1 MSVGDGYLPLNRAAK
16 QRFVKWLN
24 SRTNE
29 HNCPVCQKNDW
40 SVGDYFMHGVLFS
53 LRQPPAM
60 AGGSAY
66 PIVFLVCN
74 HCAYIRQF
82 MAIQAGIFPS
92 DLAVIPPSSDGPDTR
107 SGKQGWQA
115 K

>member
-1 MSVGDGYLPLNRAAK
+1 MSLGDGYLPLDTAAK
-16 QRFVKWLN
+16 QLFVKWLN
-24 SRTNE
+24 SRSNE

-53 LRQPPAM
+53 PNQPPSM

-74 HCAYIRQF
+74 HYAYIRQF
-82 MAIQAGIFPS
+82 MAIQAGIFPGDLGSVPAS
-92 DLAVIPPSSDGPDTR
+92 DDSRAELA
-107 SGKQGWQA
+107 GKQGGRV

>member
-1 MSVGDGYLPLNRAAK
+1 MSVGDGYLPLDTAAK
-16 QRFVKWLN
+16 QLVVKWLN
-24 SRTNE
+24 SRSNE

-53 LRQPPAM
+53 PNQPPSM

-74 HCAYIRQF
+74 SLRLYSPVHGHSGRYLSR
-82 MAIQAGIFPS
+82 
-92 DLAVIPPSSDGPDTR
+92 R
-107 SGKQGWQA
+107 SGLCPGQ
-115 K
+115 

>member
-1 MSVGDGYLPLNRAAK
+1 MSVGDGYLPLDTAAK

-29 HNCPVCQKNDW
+29 HHCPVCQKNDW
-40 SVGDYFMHGVLFS
+40 SVGDYFIHGVLFS
-53 LRQPPAM
+53 PRQPPSM

-92 DLAVIPPSSDGPDTR
+92 DLGSVPASSDSLDGL
-107 SGKQGWQA
+107 SGTQGGQE

>member
-1 MSVGDGYLPLNRAAK
+1 MSVGDGYLPLNTAAK
-16 QRFVKWLN
+16 QHFVKWLN

-29 HNCPVCQKNDW
+29 HHCPVCLKNDW
-40 SVGDYFMHGVLFS
+40 SVGDYFLHGVLFS
-53 LRQPPAM
+53 PHQPPSL

-92 DLAVIPPSSDGPDTR
+92 DLSAAAGTAEDSAPQPEKQEGQTR
-107 SGKQGWQA
+107 
-115 K
+115 